1 MTRINSSQVV
11 PQSLD
16 GSGLSIAIVCARF
29 NDHIVSELLAGARRG
44 LARCLVPDDAVEVV
58 WVPGAFEIPLAAISL
73 AGTGAY
79 DAVITLGAVIRG
91 DTAHFEFVAGECARG
106 IQAAQLETG
115 VPIMFGVLTVDTD
128 EQAVVRSGP
137 GIDNK
142 GDEAAV
148 GAVEMGLLINQ
159 IEADLPHDD

>member
-1 MTRINSSQVV
+1 MTTFEGAHTGATMRI
-11 PQSLD
+11 
-16 GSGLSIAIVCARF
+16 GIVCSRF
-29 NDHIVSELLAGARRG
+29 NEFIVTALLDGARRG
-44 LARCLVPDDAVEVV
+44 LSHCGVAEHNVTVA

-73 AGTGAY
+73 AGSGAY

-106 IQAAQLETG
+106 IQNAQLETG
-115 VPIMFGVLTVDTD
+115 VPIMFGVLTVDTN
-128 EQAVVRSGP
+128 EQAIERSGP

-159 IEADLPHDD
+159 IAETYPNLD